1 MMEKWT
7 GSWLGIRLRM
17 QWPSHWFSWLQ
28 TREQTVVRG
37 LFSNSIRPAAS
48 SSFALSRRM
57 TSGMLVW
64 MGQPC

>member
-1 MMEKWT
+1 MIEKWT

-17 QWPSHWFSWLQ
+17 QWPSHWFSWLH
-28 TREQTVVRG
+28 TSAQTVVRG
-37 LFSNSIRPAAS
+37 LFSKSIRPAS
-48 SSFALSRRM
+48 SSWFALSRRM